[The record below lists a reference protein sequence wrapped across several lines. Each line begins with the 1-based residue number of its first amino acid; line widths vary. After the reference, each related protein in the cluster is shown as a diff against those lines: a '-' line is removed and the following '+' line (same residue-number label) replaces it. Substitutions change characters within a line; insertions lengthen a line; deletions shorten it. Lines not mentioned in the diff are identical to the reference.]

1 MKKIIIAVIFMITA
15 SGILSAQTTKPFR
28 GTPGTNQYNAGYVDS
43 NKNSICDNYENRTR
57 ALAGIGQGQG
67 RKKSGYGMC
76 NRQCRSTMQG
86 QRNGNR
92 RRGW

>member
-1 MKKIIIAVIFMITA
+1 MKKIIIATIFMIA
-15 SGILSAQTTKPFR
+15 VSGILSAQTTKPFR

-43 NKNSICDNYENRTR
+43 NKNNICDNYENRTR
-57 ALAGIGQGQG
+57 AFAGKGQGQG
-67 RKKSGYGMC
+67 RKSGYGFS

-86 QRNGNR
+86 QRTGNR